1 MFIEKKKMALRLLLN
16 LHVMK
21 SEYWTSSRI
30 QRTFAYQETP
40 AVVTDFN
47 QPVEDYLNYIY
58 TCLSAKMMSTYNDG
72 QNSGR

>member
-1 MFIEKKKMALRLLLN
+1 
-16 LHVMK
+16 MK

-58 TCLSAKMMSTYNDG
+58 TCLSAKMVKTVVDRAV
-72 QNSGR
+72 NSDLGLSFKYCFNTN

>member
-1 MFIEKKKMALRLLLN
+1 
-16 LHVMK
+16 MK

-30 QRTFAYQETP
+30 QRTFTYQETP